1 MTTHTLTRRDIEAVD
16 MLLRQLS
23 HPFYVDAVLTTE
35 RHVPNLKSMHR
46 GHFFDAEALRFFG
59 SRNMHLHRPG
69 LLVET
74 RTETP
79 GGTSWGVWVWF
90 VSERWGVEPSLAG
103 AFDSLTAARRSMIR
117 RISPLARLAARRHPQ
132 QLVGACIHC
141 GRRDYSASLVGVCSP
156 CYMDGKR

>member
-103 AFDSLTAARRSMIR
+103 AFDSLTAARRFAER
-117 RISPLARLAARRHPQ
+117 VHVLWPVFTACLALRLAGCPGTADE
-132 QLVGACIHC
+132 LVALVDVC
-141 GRRDYSASLVGVCSP
+141 GVSA
-156 CYMDGKR
+156 